1 MSADLIPYE
10 YNPTTR
16 QPLAQGVFCG
26 VHIVVDEANLDWLLE
41 RFERWFQG
49 RSEIIQVDNG
59 TSDKQGL
66 GFVILE
72 WETCM
77 IDPLFIAILK
87 DDERI
92 VDYTLYQRTE
102 EV

>member
-1 MSADLIPYE
+1 MSTDLVPYE
-10 YNPTTR
+10 YNPADR
-16 QPLAQGVFCG
+16 QPVAQGVSCG
-26 VHIVVDEANLDWLLE
+26 VHLVVDEANLDWLLE
-41 RFERWFQG
+41 RFERWFAG
-49 RSEIIQVDNG
+49 RSEIVQIDYG

-72 WETCM
+72 WEGCM
-77 IDPLFIAILK
+77 VDALFVAILK

-92 VDYTLYQRTE
+92 VDFTLYQR